1 MIMKRIIKN
10 TELNLI
16 TTNMKLYALFVVSI
30 ENLKNLK
37 YYTS

>member
-1 MIMKRIIKN
+1 MIMKRIIKK

>member
-1 MIMKRIIKN
+1 MKRIIKN